1 VITDIHTLDQYIGRY
16 VDLTEN
22 GEGMAGFLV
31 DVCDEVDYIPHPVR
45 SVTLDYGYGF
55 RVSADT
61 VIATPDPPEGLT
73 SPRTENPV
81 ALVHG
86 ILDGRPCSDA
96 GCANRGRALNS
107 VRAMRVWR
115 MRQTMAYWQHL
126 YVSRARAFRDDP
138 VSLSDVRREAVHE
151 GAPQEIIDH
160 IDSIALRANKARGG
174 AT

>member
-1 VITDIHTLDQYIGRY
+1 MSTDIHALDQYIGRY
-16 VDLTEN
+16 VDLAEN

-45 SVTLDYGYGF
+45 SVTFDYGYGF

-61 VIATPDPPEGLT
+61 VVTTPDPPEGQAPP
-73 SPRTENPV
+73 STENPV
-81 ALVHG
+81 DLIHG

-96 GCANRGRALNS
+96 GCVNRVGALRS
-107 VRAMRVWR
+107 VRAMRIWR
-115 MRQTMAYWQHL
+115 MRQTMAYWQHI

-138 VSLSDVRREAVHE
+138 VSLSDVRREVVHE

-160 IDSIALRANKARGG
+160 IDSIALRAAKAREG
-174 AT
+174 A